1 MWGGDKTMEL
11 LPIKVSIW
19 GAPKT
24 GKTQLLNQLMEMKLK
39 RLSSLCWEDETRS
52 KFCFLTVPPSVEDLE
67 FLTLYGKDA
76 KIILYLIDLSR
87 PETWERVENI
97 LNLLKEI
104 NPEHKPILVANK
116 FDLGA
121 DNFEKLRREEWTKK
135 FLKVVPCVATDR
147 QKVAEL
153 LALLFKIV

>member
-1 MWGGDKTMEL
+1 MEL
-11 LPIKVSIW
+11 LPIKVRIW

-24 GKTQLLNQLMEMKLK
+24 GKTKLLNQLMEMKLN
-39 RLSSLCWEDETRS
+39 RLNSLCWEDETRS
-52 KFCFLTVPPSVEDLE
+52 KFCFLTLPPSVEDLE
-67 FLTLYGKDA
+67 YLTLYGKDA

-116 FDLGA
+116 FDLA
-121 DNFEKLRREEWTKK
+121 AENFEKLQREEWTKK
-135 FLKVVPCVATDR
+135 FLKVVPCVATDKER
-147 QKVAEL
+147 VANL
-153 LALLFKIV
+153 LALLFEIV